1 MGTVGIT
8 LDDGRRLKLSETL
21 CEALKSAED
30 DGSGGLRLSVEVP
43 EPVYIALKR
52 RGLAKWQWPR
62 GVLLTPLGTEV
73 CRHLGGPL
81 DPADVPEAE
90 PTGFDVPNSVD
101 FGGRRSS
108 ARLRKLERAE
118 AAAGKRETELPRRPP
133 FRSRRRSVVW
143 GRRPEAA
150 KALEEAELA
159 QAPPMVGAEER
170 PRPVVDAAL
179 SRRQAR
185 RLSLA
190 LEQRELLLHRF
201 HQEPSPW
208 WPFTRLRR
216 EQELA
221 RRSAGPQ
228 WIIDLHRGR
237 YVEPRNLND
246 SGRWTLGRAQSAS
259 NRVLRSSLVRK
270 GRVDRELNRA
280 LVAETEWAVARD
292 LQDRQGG
299 VSWTPWWDVALVDP
313 LEVRIRVLEGYVHRL
328 TEVDRWSAHGQKRLP
343 TSTEEELEFLVRRA
357 LWVGRQIDDRALG
370 MDLDILTDRIR
381 AGAAAYPHHDAWL
394 IDLLNERP
402 RPEPGI

>member
-8 LDDGRRLKLSETL
+8 LDDGRTLKLSETL
-21 CEALKSAED
+21 CEALKGAED

-52 RGLAKWQWPR
+52 RGLAKWQWLR
-62 GVLLTPLGTEV
+62 GVVLTPLGTEV

-81 DPADVPEAE
+81 DPADVPAAE
-90 PTGFDVPNSVD
+90 PVAGSVD
-101 FGGRRSS
+101 FGGKRSR
-108 ARLRKLERAE
+108 ARTRKLERAE
-118 AAAGKRETELPRRPP
+118 AAAGKRETELSRRSL

-150 KALEEAELA
+150 KALEEAEFA

-170 PRPVVDAAL
+170 PRPVVDPVL

-190 LEQRELLLHRF
+190 LEQRELLLQRF
-201 HQEPSPW
+201 DEEARSW
-208 WPFTRLRR
+208 WSFTSLRR
-216 EQELA
+216 RHELA
-221 RRSAGPQ
+221 RRSVGPQ

-246 SGRWTLGRAQSAS
+246 SGRWTLGRTQGAS

-292 LQDRQGG
+292 LEDRHGE

-313 LEVRIRVLEGYVHRL
+313 LEVRIRVLEGYAHRL

-357 LWVGRQIDDRALG
+357 LWVGRQIEDRALG
-370 MDLDILTDRIR
+370 MDLDALTDQIR
-381 AGAAAYPHHDAWL
+381 AGSAAYPHHDAWL
-394 IDLLNERP
+394 IDLLNERN
-402 RPEPGI
+402 RPEAGT